1 LGTVKGS
8 FKSSICLFQ
17 LQFGDAVVVATRQTF
32 NPSAL
37 DQLEAKSLS
46 PGSDRVFQLI
56 RKGNLIEKANNYDL
70 AN

>member
-1 LGTVKGS
+1 MGTVKGS

-37 DQLEAKSLS
+37 DQLERQKAFVTWVRQSLPADSKGKFDRKS
-46 PGSDRVFQLI
+46 
-56 RKGNLIEKANNYDL
+56 K
-70 AN
+70 